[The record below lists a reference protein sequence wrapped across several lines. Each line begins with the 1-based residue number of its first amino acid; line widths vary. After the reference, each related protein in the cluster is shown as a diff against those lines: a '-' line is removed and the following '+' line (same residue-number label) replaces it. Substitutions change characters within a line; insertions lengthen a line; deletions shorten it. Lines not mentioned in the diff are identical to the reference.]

1 MLWLWSRLT
10 ILLWK
15 RVLDMSLIRTVPE
28 YLAEG
33 DTASM
38 YSRAKEGFGYLPVM
52 VAVFSH
58 RPEVMGAWNELISCL
73 KNNLDVRRYELVT
86 IAAAKELRSS

>member
-1 MLWLWSRLT
+1 
-10 ILLWK
+10 
-15 RVLDMSLIRTVPE
+15 MSFIRTVPE
-28 YLAEG
+28 DLAEG

-38 YSRAKEGFGYLPVM
+38 YSRAKGGFGYLPNM

-58 RPEVMGAWNELISCL
+58 RPEVMGAWNELISCI
-73 KNNLDVRRYELVT
+73 KNNMDVCRYELVT